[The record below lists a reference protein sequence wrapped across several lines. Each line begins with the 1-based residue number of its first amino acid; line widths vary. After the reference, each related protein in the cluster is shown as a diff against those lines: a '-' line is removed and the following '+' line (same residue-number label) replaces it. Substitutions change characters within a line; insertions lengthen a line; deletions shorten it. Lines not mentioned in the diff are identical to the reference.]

1 MIKSDIKKKKNQNY
15 RIYHICKIIENTSDI
30 NAFISKKYYYKLLK
44 KEIQNSY
51 GYNSDYIKCVFLLF
65 PLKEI
70 IEYFKFSERQRPVS
84 IRSNSLKREPIQ
96 LEKDLL
102 NRGINTIFLKGTLR
116 KIGMISNKIVGI
128 GNCPE
133 YLGGYY
139 TFQGIASLF
148 PIFSLFPR
156 KNDRILDLA
165 ASPGGKTTHIAEVME
180 NSGLIVA
187 NDKSL
192 IRIKSL
198 VSNIHR
204 LGVKNSIVTNFDGS
218 ILPFIMKGFDKV
230 LIDAPCSGSGISY
243 NNLNFCS
250 NKFKTSLNINSELQ
264 KRLLLAA
271 IDSCDENSIKGGYI
285 IYSTCSIF
293 VEENENVIQYAVENR
308 KVKIVSTELQYGM
321 PGYKKYKQK
330 KFNDNMVFCRRFF
343 SHIHN
348 SDGFF
353 ICKLK
358 KFR

>member
-1 MIKSDIKKKKNQNY
+1 MK
-15 RIYHICKIIENTSDI
+15 R
-30 NAFISKKYYYKLLK
+30 
-44 KEIQNSY
+44 EIQTLY
-51 GYNSDYIKCVFLLF
+51 GYNSDYIKCIFLLF

-70 IEYFKFSERQRPVS
+70 VEYFKFSKKQRPVS
-84 IRSNSLKREPIQ
+84 IRSNSLKRESFQ
-96 LEKDLL
+96 LEKDLV
-102 NRGINTIFLKGTLR
+102 NRGLNTIFLKGTLR
-116 KIGMISNKIVGI
+116 NIGMLSNKIVGI

-139 TFQGIASLF
+139 TLQGIASLF
-148 PIFSLFPR
+148 PIFSLSPT

-165 ASPGGKTTHIAEVME
+165 ASPGGKTTHISEIMK

-204 LGVKNSIVTNFDGS
+204 LGIKNSIVVNFDGS
-218 ILPFIMKGFDKV
+218 IMPFIMKGFDKV
-230 LIDAPCSGSGISY
+230 LLDAPCSGSGISY
-243 NNLNFCS
+243 NNHNFCS
-250 NKFKTSLNINSELQ
+250 NKFKRSLFINSELQ

-293 VEENENVIQYAVENR
+293 VEENENIIQYAVENR

-330 KFNDNMVFCRRFF
+330 IFNDNMVFSRRFF

-348 SDGFF
+348 ADGFF
-353 ICKLK
+353 ICKLI
-358 KFR
+358 KFK